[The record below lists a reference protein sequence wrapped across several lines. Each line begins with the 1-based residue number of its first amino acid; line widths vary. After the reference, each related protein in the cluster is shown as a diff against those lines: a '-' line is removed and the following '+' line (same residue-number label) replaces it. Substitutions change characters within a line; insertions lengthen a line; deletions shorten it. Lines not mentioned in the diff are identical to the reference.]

1 MSVTQS
7 TLTGLAALVQDGLAV
22 IHWSDALVYKFEVVS
37 FQYPFRGTLKLYQEI
52 FTWRIASTLNIELP
66 YLPTRVSDVMDMEL
80 IRLF

>member
-1 MSVTQS
+1 MVDLCVSVTQS

-52 FTWRIASTLNIELP
+52 FTWRIASTLNIELDQNN
-66 YLPTRVSDVMDMEL
+66 VN
-80 IRLF
+80 FN